1 MKQHTKIAILG
12 GGGRTGRFLVTQLID
27 QDYRLKLLLR
37 NPEQFTI
44 VSLLI
49 EVLKGDAVDAEA
61 IHALLEGCEAVI
73 STVGQRKGE
82 PMVSSQATTHLLL
95 SMTTYGIRRYIVVAG
110 LNLDTPF
117 DKKSEKTRMATE
129 WMKANFPIPHADRKK
144 AYSILSVSTV
154 DWTVVRVPLI
164 LFSDEKGELVVDL
177 EDCKGDTISAAAIGA
192 FLIEQLSDT
201 IYFRKSPFIANP

>member
-12 GGGRTGRFLVTQLID
+12 GGGRTGKFLVTQLID
-27 QDYRLKLLLR
+27 QGYRLKLLLR

-44 VSLLI
+44 HSPLI
-49 EVLKGDAVDAEA
+49 EVLKGDAVDSEA
-61 IHALLEGCEAVI
+61 IHALLEGCEAVM

-82 PMVSSQATTHLLL
+82 PLVSSQATTHLLQ
-95 SMTTYGIRRYIVVAG
+95 SMTIYGIRRYIVVAG

-129 WMKANFPIPHADRKK
+129 WMKANYPIVHADRKK
-144 AYSILSVSTV
+144 AYSILSASAV

-164 LFSDEKGELVVDL
+164 VYSDTKGELLVDL

-201 IYFRKSPFIANP
+201 TYFRKSPFIANP

>member
-12 GGGRTGRFLVTQLID
+12 GGGRTGKFLVTQLID
-27 QDYRLKLLLR
+27 QGYQLKLLLR

-44 VSLLI
+44 DSPLI
-49 EVLKGDAVDAEA
+49 EVLKGDAVDTKA

-82 PMVSSQATTHLLL
+82 PLVASQATTHLLQ
-95 SMTTYGIRRYIVVAG
+95 SMKTYGIRRYIVVAG

-117 DKKSEKTRMATE
+117 DNKSEKTRMATE
-129 WMKANFPIPHADRKK
+129 WMKANFPIVHADRKK
-144 AYSILSVSTV
+144 AYSILSDSTL

-164 LFSDEKGELVVDL
+164 VFLDTKGEIRVDL

-201 IYFRKSPFIANP
+201 IYFRKSPFIANT